1 MKKVK
6 YILVAFVLFL
16 AAPAAANVVS
26 DSSVRSETDARIKQ
40 LTQRLTEVKAIDRF
54 ALSAEEKK
62 ALRNEK
68 KELKKELKVLS
79 GGVYISVG
87 ALILIIILLIILL

>member
-1 MKKVK
+1 MKTVK
-6 YILVAFVLFL
+6 YIFVVFVLFL
-16 AAPAAANVVS
+16 TAPAFANVVS
-26 DSSVRSETDARIKQ
+26 DSSVRVETEVRVKQ
-40 LTQRLTEVKAIDRF
+40 LTQRLTEVKAIDRS

-62 ALRNEK
+62 ALRKEK

-87 ALILIIILLIILL
+87 VLILILILLIILL

>member
-1 MKKVK
+1 MKTVK
-6 YILVAFVLFL
+6 YILVVFVLFL

-26 DSSVRSETDARIKQ
+26 DSSARVETEARVIQ
-40 LTQRLTEVKAIDRF
+40 LKQRLAEVKAINRST
-54 ALSAEEKK
+54 LNSEEKK

-68 KELKKELKVLS
+68 KELKKELKAVS